1 MRNKTL
7 WIVASVCLIGLAVM
21 SLMPVMMVPMM
32 FDAPGSETSPLTIAM
47 ALLVAAFPVLCLIGA
62 GLPWLFR
69 RWKRAGWLFL
79 LPVVDVAA
87 LIAVIVAMQYACQS
101 RLAC

>member
-1 MRNKTL
+1 MRRKL
-7 WIVASVCLIGLAVM
+7 IWIVASVCLIGLAVV
-21 SLMPVMMVPMM
+21 SLMPVMMVPML

-47 ALLVAAFPVLCLIGA
+47 ALLVAAFPLFCLIGA

-69 RWKRAGWLFL
+69 RRKRAGWLFL
-79 LPVVDVAA
+79 VPLADVAA
-87 LIAVIVAMQYACQS
+87 IIAVIAAMQFVCQS

>member
-1 MRNKTL
+1 MQRKLL
-7 WIVASVCLIGLAVM
+7 WIVASVCLIGLALV

-32 FDAPGSETSPLTIAM
+32 FDAPGSETSSLTIGM
-47 ALLVAAFPVLCLIGA
+47 ALLVAAFPLFCLIGA

-69 RWKRAGWLFL
+69 RRKRAAWLFL
-79 LPVVDVAA
+79 LPLADVAA
-87 LIAVIVAMQYACQS
+87 IIAVIAAMQFACQG